1 MAPTLEFLGIILP
14 RLKLRKGGSLRFQV
28 LTRRIITNHKG
39 FLQITNKI
47 IGVGNDMSAILN
59 YNYIWNLYIKSKS
72 TTQILIV
79 VINRVLVIDS

>member
-28 LTRRIITNHKG
+28 LTRRI
-39 FLQITNKI
+39 ITNKI

>member
-28 LTRRIITNHKG
+28 LTRRIINHKG
-39 FLQITNKI
+39 SLQITNKI
-47 IGVGNDMSAILN
+47 IGVGNDMSAILT

-72 TTQILIV
+72 KTQLLIV